1 MKTWHLAFET
11 PGGAVVG
18 KGRAMARYAAWW
30 VGPALAVAA
39 AGLLHRFDHASWALP
54 LLAVN
59 YGWALLDPDR
69 RFLHDRIADTRLVA
83 ETP

>member
-1 MKTWHLAFET
+1 
-11 PGGAVVG
+11 
-18 KGRAMARYAAWW
+18 
-30 VGPALAVAA
+30 
-39 AGLLHRFDHASWALP
+39 

-69 RFLHDRIADTRLVA
+69 RFLHDRIAGTRLVA